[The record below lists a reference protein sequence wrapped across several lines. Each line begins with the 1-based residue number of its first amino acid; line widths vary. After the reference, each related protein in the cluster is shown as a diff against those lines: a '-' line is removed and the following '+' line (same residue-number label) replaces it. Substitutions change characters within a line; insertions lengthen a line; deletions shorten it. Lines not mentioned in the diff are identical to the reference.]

1 MSDIEVY
8 REAVRLLEEARDVV
22 EKLNGKT
29 LYENGEKMI
38 ESWERRREFYEKVV
52 QALNVKSRIQMMC
65 ESYKD
70 MRG

>member
-22 EKLNGKT
+22 EKLEGKT
-29 LYENGEKMI
+29 LFDNGEKMR